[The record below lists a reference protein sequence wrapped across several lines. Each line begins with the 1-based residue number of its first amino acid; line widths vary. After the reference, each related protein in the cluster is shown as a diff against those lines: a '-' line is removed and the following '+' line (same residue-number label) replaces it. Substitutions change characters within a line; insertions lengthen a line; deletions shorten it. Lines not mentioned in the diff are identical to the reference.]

1 MNPTISPHTSPA
13 AVVAL
18 AVASPA
24 DTEALRHTLCA
35 AARASGPALRT
46 IAALRTRLC
55 ALENAHGYLDALV
68 MDAQMLGRN
77 PAPSVQMR
85 ARIRS
90 NLANLDIHLAALT
103 ALAPADA
110 QAFAP
115 VRAALGVTLGALGIL
130 GVYGDRA
137 ALDAGTLEDAR
148 AG

>member
-1 MNPTISPHTSPA
+1 MNPTISPPPA
-13 AVVAL
+13 SAVATV

-24 DTEALRHTLCA
+24 EADALRHTLCA
-35 AARASGPALRT
+35 AALASGPALRT
-46 IAALRTRLC
+46 IAALRTRLY
-55 ALENAHGYLDALV
+55 ALENAHGCLDALV

-90 NLANLDIHLAALT
+90 NLANLDIHLAALA

-115 VRAALGVTLGALGIL
+115 VRAALGATLDALGIL
-130 GVYGDRA
+130 GVYGEGA